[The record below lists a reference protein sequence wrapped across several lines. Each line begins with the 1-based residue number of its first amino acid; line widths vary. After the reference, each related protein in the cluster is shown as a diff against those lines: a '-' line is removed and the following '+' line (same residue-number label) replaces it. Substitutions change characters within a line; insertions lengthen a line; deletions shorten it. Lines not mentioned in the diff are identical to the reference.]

1 MPSLH
6 PTVSETRAFIGA
18 PMVIALF
25 PIRMLLVITISALL
39 ALTLY
44 LRLTGRHIPRYV
56 ILPPLIL
63 VLASLIPLASTAI
76 AMTKQTVNLVEGASV
91 EFTGVVVDAKPL
103 SETGGVYT
111 FSLDVRSGGRTFNV
125 RYTGEPPINPVKV
138 TVDGREVL
146 SLLSNIVTVKGRVS
160 GGLIEASS
168 IDVITHWS
176 VPFNALAYA
185 LTTLTLAYITWRLK
199 P

>member
-1 MPSLH
+1 
-6 PTVSETRAFIGA
+6 
-18 PMVIALF
+18 
-25 PIRMLLVITISALL
+25 
-39 ALTLY
+39 
-44 LRLTGRHIPRYV
+44 
-56 ILPPLIL
+56 
-63 VLASLIPLASTAI
+63 
-76 AMTKQTVNLVEGASV
+76 MTKQTVNLVEGASV
-91 EFTGVVVDAKPL
+91 EFTGVVVDAKLL

-138 TVDGREVL
+138 IVDGREVL
-146 SLLSNIVTVKGRVS
+146 SLLSNIVTIKGRVS

-176 VPFNALAYA
+176 VPFNALVYA
-185 LTTLTLAYITWRLK
+185 LTILTLAYITWRLK